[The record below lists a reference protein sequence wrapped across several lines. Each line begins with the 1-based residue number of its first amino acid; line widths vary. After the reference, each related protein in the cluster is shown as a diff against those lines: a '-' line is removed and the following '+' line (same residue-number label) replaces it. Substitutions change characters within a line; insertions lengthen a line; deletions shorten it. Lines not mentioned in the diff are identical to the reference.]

1 MSTRSLRLTAALV
14 AAAAVVACSPT
25 LETHGHILRDPAVK
39 QLQPGVQTREDIVRL
54 LGSPSSKAPFDENT
68 WYYIGHKTE
77 SVAFFKPDITEQNVL
92 VLRFD
97 ESGTLQSAGKVSP
110 ESGKEVAFV
119 ERETPT
125 AGHEL
130 GFMEQL
136 LGNLGRFNAPSGGFG
151 RGGRGGGPGGPA
163 GGF

>member
-1 MSTRSLRLTAALV
+1 MSTRSLRLTVALAAVAAL
-14 AAAAVVACSPT
+14 AACSPA
-25 LETHGHILRDPAVK
+25 LETHGHILRDPAVG
-39 QLQPGVQTREDIVRL
+39 QLQPGIQTREDIVKL

-77 SVAFFKPDITEQNVL
+77 TVAFFKPDITEQNVL

-97 ESGTLQSAGKVSP
+97 EGGTLQSAGKISP
-110 ESGKEVAFV
+110 ESGKEIAFV

-151 RGGRGGGPGGPA
+151 RGRGGGPGGPA